1 MTGPPSRTRADQKW
15 PHDGQTYHARSR
27 VLPESGSVGS
37 RHSGHS
43 IVGPIG
49 LGRFD
54 PMTTTSEGGL
64 VLDGRGNA
72 SVQNLPSSERKRRS
86 GVRPRA
92 RACSVVKPCSVAPLL
107 ATGVLTWL
115 RNLFPAT
122 GPRSRLAGRNE
133 ERGANADYLRQ
144 RRDPPPL
151 VTPRVDRDAVNK
163 RNRSWSVFP
172 RTRRRGRGRNG
183 IWRLALRC

>member
-1 MTGPPSRTRADQKW
+1 VTGPPSRTRADQKW

-64 VLDGRGNA
+64 VLDGRGSA

-115 RNLFPAT
+115 RNLFPST
-122 GPRSRLAGRNE
+122 VRVRVRQDEVKSVVRMPITFGRGGTRRLSSHRRSRRSQQAEPLMVSVPTYASP
-133 ERGANADYLRQ
+133 RQ
-144 RRDPPPL
+144 R
-151 VTPRVDRDAVNK
+151 
-163 RNRSWSVFP
+163 S
-172 RTRRRGRGRNG
+172 
-183 IWRLALRC
+183 